1 MEIKYFETPF
11 FFNVAFHTEQL
22 WNCEDTYFSQLLGTQ
37 VINFMNV
44 LEDEIIS
51 LVEIIQEILSL
62 NDSGYIKIKPIL
74 CF

>member
-1 MEIKYFETPF
+1 
-11 FFNVAFHTEQL
+11 
-22 WNCEDTYFSQLLGTQ
+22 
-37 VINFMNV
+37 MNV